1 MTAIRKEDPNAG
13 PPATSAAMVAGDPL
27 RQRIAEKAYELFL
40 RRGQAP
46 GNDVED
52 WLEAE
57 RLVRMVEVREAVA
70 PASPPARRPAGR
82 LERKGPLT
90 PRP

>member
-1 MTAIRKEDPNAG
+1 MTANRQEIPNLS
-13 PPATSAAMVAGDPL
+13 PPGTSTRTMSGESL

-46 GNDVED
+46 GRDVED

-57 RLVRMVEVREAVA
+57 RLVRMAEVRLSAP
-70 PASPPARRPAGR
+70 PASSPTRRPAGR
-82 LERKGPLT
+82 SDRRGPLA